1 MPPSSSGRPRC
12 TPSFRTEQADFL
24 FRIRSCECVGLRR
37 ETSAPSRAFCVMKSL
52 FSPPHTAQFSTFNP
66 CTLHQNH
73 EGMRHPKAPAD
84 RGSTTRPN
92 ESLPNVLRVREASWL
107 TAAIR
112 RGSISPNSWGGPCR
126 GIGVT
131 ATARSRVEVM
141 QWQQTRNRANFR
153 LVSPLVDCW

>member
-66 CTLHQNH
+66 RTRRNS
-73 EGMRHPKAPAD
+73 RSFFVTSVNPAASKD
-84 RGSTTRPN
+84 TCFGHTHDPPLTIPYLQQLSALSGKGFCHHGSR
-92 ESLPNVLRVREASWL
+92 LPFPGAERLAFY
-107 TAAIR
+107 AIR
-112 RGSISPNSWGGPCR
+112 AQSF
-126 GIGVT
+126 
-131 ATARSRVEVM
+131 ARRPRYTV
-141 QWQQTRNRANFR
+141 F
-153 LVSPLVDCW
+153 